1 MIARNEYPFLIEIN
15 GRTLNRVVISQHYL
29 EGHAESITDKL
40 ILELI
45 KSIDGEFFNVDS
57 VRGDFQYF
65 VAEPVFN
72 QERPYRLVM
81 LMCICGDYLGVI
93 NAFRV
98 NRKD

>member
-1 MIARNEYPFLIEIN
+1 MSVRNEYKLQVEIN
-15 GRTLNRVVISQHYL
+15 GRRLTRVLIDQHYQ
-29 EGHAESITDKL
+29 ENHAESINDEL
-40 ILELI
+40 ILDLVKE
-45 KSIDGEFFNVDS
+45 IDGEVFTVDS

-72 QERPYRLVM
+72 EMRPYRLVM
-81 LMCICGDYLGVI
+81 VLCIYDDYLGVI